1 MVILTLVFWVKNKAP
16 LYENTR
22 SRDVESVRLAF
33 AASSPRA
40 QPLAASTNYL
50 LTLSPQAHTQHTLA
64 QTRKNRLRL
73 TAFLLA
79 ERQHTK

>member
-1 MVILTLVFWVKNKAP
+1 MKTPGVEMSKVFGS
-16 LYENTR
+16 R
-22 SRDVESVRLAF
+22 SLPAL
-33 AASSPRA
+33 PA